1 MGLWDLSETEIK
13 AYMTNAEI
21 FQSRNEDKKL
31 HSAGSHGRK
40 HGKKKR
46 SKKDQLTQVFSEG
59 NIQDNSSTQPPSA
72 LQPPIPAPISLL
84 NNEEDLSSIN
94 NNNNTNNEN
103 DVEMEFNCIYLLMEM
118 PGKVKK
124 RFLNSLVKPVYKFFH
139 NVLHPPYRIT
149 HDVYSLMFLCD
160 FINFFILVFG
170 FYAFGVSKLKIQ
182 SQSWIMLSLK

>member
-31 HSAGSHGRK
+31 QSAGSHSKK

-46 SKKDQLTQVFSEG
+46 NKKDKLTQVFSEG
-59 NIQDNSSTQPPSA
+59 NIQENSPSQPPPPA
-72 LQPPIPAPISLL
+72 LPPLAPTSISLL
-84 NNEEDLSSIN
+84 NNEDDLSSIN
-94 NNNNTNNEN
+94 NNNTTNET

-118 PGKVKK
+118 PRKIKK
-124 RFLNSLVKPVYKFFH
+124 RLLNSLVKPVYKFFH

-170 FYAFGVSKLKIQ
+170 FYAFGVSKF
-182 SQSWIMLSLK
+182 